1 MKTITHNLTK
11 FAITA
16 TILTI
21 LFRYS
26 LTYGIENNTNFI
38 IFLSAL
44 LYALAMF
51 VSGWTFG
58 KKDREYLPIYDVGF
72 RFHLATY
79 LIHNILSELWF
90 VRGFNS
96 KNENITVIHS
106 TAIIWGIFLIIHF
119 LIFFWTRK
127 NSINNLD
134 KEDLFD

>member
-58 KKDREYLPIYDVGF
+58 KKDREYLPIYDFGF

-106 TAIIWGIFLIIHF
+106 NAIIWGIFLIIHF
-119 LIFFWTRK
+119 LFFLWTRK